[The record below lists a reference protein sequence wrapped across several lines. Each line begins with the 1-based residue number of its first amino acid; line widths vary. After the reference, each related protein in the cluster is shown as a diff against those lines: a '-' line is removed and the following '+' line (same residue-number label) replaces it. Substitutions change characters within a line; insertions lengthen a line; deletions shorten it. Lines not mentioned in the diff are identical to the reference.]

1 MEEAL
6 PSRTIKF
13 DTGQICNGT
22 FSNPWCYQSY
32 VCVYVCMYIS
42 PPPQQKII
50 LASCPCILQ
59 EKNRPVS
66 LATPV

>member
-32 VCVYVCMYIS
+32 VCVYVCMYSS
-42 PPPQQKII
+42 PPPTKNNSGI
-50 LASCPCILQ
+50 LSLYLAGK
-59 EKNRPVS
+59 KNRPVS